1 MSEQTASNLA
11 KHRHKMHFK
20 IVSNIADLVAE
31 PSYKSAVSRI
41 LELRRRKQYLVVS
54 YVPDPV
60 DKR

>member
-1 MSEQTASNLA
+1 MSEQTAYNLA
-11 KHRHKMHFK
+11 KHRHK
-20 IVSNIADLVAE
+20 SNIADLVAE

>member
-1 MSEQTASNLA
+1 
-11 KHRHKMHFK
+11 MHFK